1 MKTRRKLV
9 VTGAAVALGAAAV
22 TAGITTA
29 TGSGEKHAASSV
41 AAAEGTVWPIVQ
53 STPTADKSNALGSL
67 ATAPDGT
74 MWAAGGQYGS
84 SDSKPILQRLTGD
97 TWTDVA
103 LPAAASPYYFNAVAA
118 TSASNLWVAGQL
130 NTSGDTN
137 AVLHW
142 NGKTWS
148 TAKFPYSFT
157 PREIA
162 TAGAGSTWVVGFSEA
177 KHWDGTAW
185 ADTPIG
191 VKPYAIT
198 AVSPTSAWVV
208 GWAGEGKPATA
219 HWNGKSW
226 TTIPFPD
233 VAGTVQGEIASA
245 LSDVYAASDNDV
257 WAVGTARVADAA
269 GKASSRAM
277 LAHWNGTKWTNV
289 LGAAG
294 TSMGKIAS
302 DGAGGIWVT
311 SGSTLRHR
319 TKAGVWSNETLAAP
333 AGTTVRASALALR
346 PGTTTMW
353 AVGQTSTTATKG
365 ADLAHWR
372 RK

>member
-29 TGSGEKHAASSV
+29 TGSGEKRAASSV
-41 AAAEGTVWPIVQ
+41 AAAEGTTWPIVQ
-53 STPTADKSNALGSL
+53 STPTADKGNTLSGL

-84 SDSKPILQRLTGD
+84 SAPKPILQRLTGD
-97 TWTDVA
+97 TWTGVA
-103 LPAAASPYYFNAVAA
+103 LPAAANPYYLNAVAA
-118 TSASNLWVAGQL
+118 TSASNLWLAGQL
-130 NTSGDTN
+130 NVSGDTH

-148 TAKFPYSFT
+148 TVKFPLTFQPSD
-157 PREIA
+157 IA
-162 TAGAGSTWVVGFSEA
+162 TTGAGNAWVVSPSAA
-177 KHWDGTAW
+177 KHWNGTAW

-191 VKPYAIT
+191 VKPRALT

-219 HWNGKSW
+219 HWNGTSW

-233 VAGTVQGEIASA
+233 VAGTVRGEIASA

-257 WAVGTARVADAA
+257 WAVGAARVADAT
-269 GKASSRAM
+269 GKASSRSM

-294 TSMGKIAS
+294 TSLSKVAS

-319 TKAGVWSNETLAAP
+319 TKAGVWSNETLAQP
-333 AGTTVRASALALR
+333 AGTSGRPSALALR

-353 AVGQTSTTATKG
+353 AVGSTTTTATG
-365 ADLAHWR
+365 WADLAHWR
-372 RK
+372 SK